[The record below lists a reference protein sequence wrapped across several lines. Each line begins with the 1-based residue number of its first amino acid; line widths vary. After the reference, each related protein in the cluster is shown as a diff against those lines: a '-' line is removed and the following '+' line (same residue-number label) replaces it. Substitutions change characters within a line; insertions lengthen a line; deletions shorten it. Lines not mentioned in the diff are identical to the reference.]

1 VLPLTYQFSRRGAFV
16 GTRPAPAAPGYGKG
30 MTVPDGGGSAAG
42 DDVLEMGSRR
52 GPVLRWRPP
61 TVALVLGAAGLLV
74 GLVAGYAVGARHAG
88 KPPVPA
94 PASASPT
101 APSFAAGGYPLS
113 QSLSGCSAQT
123 GHELQLGLEITN
135 LSTTAVTLRQVTA
148 VLPLG
153 GLKTTS
159 QAWGPCGELP
169 GGGEAPGNLFPP
181 TLGPGASA
189 WFTVTFQV
197 LVRCPQ
203 PLPVQF
209 RLEYDQDGR
218 PAAMPLPGFPDLGQV
233 PYSGCP

>member
-1 VLPLTYQFSRRGAFV
+1 
-16 GTRPAPAAPGYGKG
+16 
-30 MTVPDGGGSAAG
+30 MTVPDGGGSPAD

-61 TVALVLGAAGLLV
+61 AAALGTAGLLA
-74 GLVAGYAVGARHAG
+74 GLVIGYAVGARHAG
-88 KPPVPA
+88 NPPA
-94 PASASPT
+94 PSRATASPT

-113 QSLSGCSAQT
+113 QTGPGCSAQI
-123 GHELQLGLEITN
+123 GHELQLGLELMN
-135 LSTTAVTLRQVTA
+135 LSATAVTLRRVNV

-169 GGGEAPGNLFPP
+169 GAGEAPGSLLPP

-189 WFTVTFQV
+189 WFTVTFRV
-197 LVRCPQ
+197 LVSCPQ

-209 RLEYDQDGR
+209 TIDYDQDGR